1 MKRAAALLPLW
12 LAACAADEP
21 DERLEHRFSA
31 RPVMLVAS
39 SELDPECLDGL
50 KVAALWYRERGAT
63 LTLDVLDPLARVL
76 NGFVVG
82 GQVGVVPGRLNRGV
96 RGQTRL
102 ALTAGGDIFG
112 AEITLAFCDELSV
125 THECGHAL
133 GLVHVGDHDNLM
145 FPSIEYDGWELDDE
159 QLAFIEDAE
168 LGTWV
173 SYATTVPLRWDELD
187 HVVVIECG
195 GD

>member
-1 MKRAAALLPLW
+1 MKRWAALVLFT
-12 LAACAADEP
+12 ACAADEP
-21 DERLEHRFSA
+21 DELLEHRFSA

-39 SELDPECLDGL
+39 SELAAECLANL
-50 KVAALWYRERGAT
+50 KAAVIWYQERGTT
-63 LTLDVLDPLARVL
+63 LTLVVLDPLARVL

-82 GQVGVVPGRLNRGV
+82 GQVAVVPGRLNANV
-96 RGQTRL
+96 RGETRI

-112 AEITLAFCDELSV
+112 AEITLAFCDALSV

-133 GLVHVGDHDNLM
+133 GLVHVGRWENLM
-145 FPSIEYDGWELDDE
+145 YPAIQHGGWDLDDV

-168 LGTWV
+168 LATWT
-173 SYATTVPLRWDELD
+173 SYATATPLRWEDLD
-187 HVVVIECG
+187 DTVVFTCG